1 MLTDP
6 MWWSCAF
13 ERAIKTAAQASL
25 ALFAAGVTILDIDW
39 QQGVAVVVTATL
51 LSLLSSVASDR
62 MGKWPGPSLADES
75 LVELDED
82 DDL

>member
-6 MWWSCAF
+6 MFWTAAF

-51 LSLLSSVASDR
+51 LSLLSS
-62 MGKWPGPSLADES
+62 
-75 LVELDED
+75 
-82 DDL
+82 